1 MHIGWYIDEPSPGRA
16 PHPVAD
22 PLVSLLV
29 APPPLALGS
38 PTRTGASGPRL
49 QLRPTQYSQQ
59 PLSRST
65 SRRKT
70 PCHGFQDSKA
80 IHQTTAAAD
89 DLAGHLDHRRT
100 ERPKLHPQQRS
111 LLGPMLL
118 SVPGRLGHQQR
129 GPSLQAPSQTSLD
142 FHGGVF
148 RLSIGPGSIG
158 NRLFPR
164 VCLSPALAPSM
175 TDVSESQVLSRGLS
189 RDFRLGLPS

>member
-70 PCHGFQDSKA
+70 PCHGFQDSKRYTRRRPLRTIWQEISIIA
-80 IHQTTAAAD
+80 ARNVLNSIRNSVRFWIRCSRACRDVSGTSNTAHAF
-89 DLAGHLDHRRT
+89 R
-100 ERPKLHPQQRS
+100 
-111 LLGPMLL
+111 
-118 SVPGRLGHQQR
+118 
-129 GPSLQAPSQTSLD
+129 LQARLAMTMYAQLLT
-142 FHGGVF
+142 
-148 RLSIGPGSIG
+148 RLSTGVVRACTPPLSWATSNSRPAIFALKT
-158 NRLFPR
+158 RLF
-164 VCLSPALAPSM
+164 
-175 TDVSESQVLSRGLS
+175 
-189 RDFRLGLPS
+189 